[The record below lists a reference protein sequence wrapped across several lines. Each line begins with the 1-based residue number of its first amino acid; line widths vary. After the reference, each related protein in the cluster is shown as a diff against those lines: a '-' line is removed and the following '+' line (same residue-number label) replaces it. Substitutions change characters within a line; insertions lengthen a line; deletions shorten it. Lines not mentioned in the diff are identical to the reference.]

1 MPVKKKIGGI
11 RETCIARNGE
21 RCKDCVY
28 YGHTCEMWKRA
39 HRMYKPCDTDP
50 CKNDIMRAYTGGAT
64 RAAINDAKRTM
75 KGANNNGYHKE
86 KRNHNRSNK
95 A

>member
-1 MPVKKKIGGI
+1 MPVKKKFGGI

-50 CKNDIMRAYTGGAT
+50 WKHDIMRAYTGGAT
-64 RAAINDAKRTM
+64 HAINDAKRTM
-75 KGANNNGYHKE
+75 KGANNNGYKQE
-86 KRNHNRSNK
+86 KRNHNRSSK